1 VRAIYNRPVR
11 NDQNKPEAAHR
22 NTPVAAHHDGPVSN
36 DQNRPTATRRRKYF
50 WLAVAALLVFQATL
64 ALIMVHRESLTFDE
78 DDHMFAGY
86 MMWKAGDYGLNP
98 EHPPLV
104 KLLATVPILSEPL
117 WVPPP
122 LHRFFKAEAYLNGR
136 DWLARNDGDRQH
148 LVFKMRASAEL
159 LALGLCLVV
168 FLTAREWFG
177 DAAGLIALVLVVFDP
192 NVLAHSALVTT
203 DIGVSCFFV
212 GAIWTFYRFATRPTI
227 IRLLIAGV
235 ATGLLLATK
244 HSGILIGPMFVCLIA
259 WEVLAARGAERKR
272 TALRLTG
279 GLFAI
284 VVVSVFVLWCFYG
297 FRYSARPAGV
307 EFSTSVAQYA
317 APLPHFEYACVVA
330 VARLHLLPESY
341 LVGLVDVK
349 LAAAFY
355 PTFLLGKV
363 YAHGQW
369 DYFPFVI
376 LIKTTLGLLLLL
388 VLATFATVTG
398 RLTRRR
404 ELVYT
409 LVPPVLYLAVA
420 MMSGMNIGVRHL
432 LPMYAFVIIF
442 AAAGTVTLAGL
453 ARRSGIDGRWA
464 GNRRWAVVC
473 AVLIAAHIVSSL
485 LAFPNEIAYANEAW
499 GGPKNVH
506 NLLSDANVD
515 WAQQLFQ
522 VKQWQD
528 RHPDQECWFAY
539 FARPEIDPGVYG
551 IRCHALPTID
561 TQWIGGADVI
571 PPSIT
576 GAVLISAGDLSG
588 CEWPSGQVNPYRS
601 FQSLRPDVTI
611 DDSVF
616 VYQGTF
622 DVPEISAVSRAQQ
635 SETYLEKKQPG
646 PALVLAREAVVIAPE
661 NLFAETALG
670 DAAAASG
677 DKQTAESAW
686 QAAIQ
691 TAQHLEPDAQ
701 SSYIPEL
708 ESKIK
713 R

>member
-1 VRAIYNRPVR
+1 MP
-11 NDQNKPEAAHR
+11 AAEHR
-22 NTPVAAHHDGPVSN
+22 NLPVSN
-36 DQNRPTATRRRKYF
+36 HQNGPAGNHDVGPAAWHHPKYL

-64 ALIMVHRESLTFDE
+64 ALIIVHRESLTFDE

-86 MMWKAGDYGLNP
+86 MMWKAADYGLNP

-104 KLLATVPILSEPL
+104 KLLATAPILADHL

-122 LHRFFKAEAYLNGR
+122 RDHAFFKAEAYLNGR
-136 DWLARNDGDRQH
+136 DWLARNDGDRNQ

-177 DAAGLIALVLVVFDP
+177 DAAGLVALTLVVFDP

-212 GAIWTFYRFATRPTI
+212 AAIWTFYRFATRPTI
-227 IRLLIAGV
+227 VRLLIAGV

-259 WEVLAARGAERKR
+259 WEVLTTSGAERKR

-279 GLFAI
+279 GLCAI
-284 VVVSVFVLWCFYG
+284 VVVGVLVLWCFYG

-307 EFSTSVAQYA
+307 AFSTSVAQYA
-317 APLPHFEYACVVA
+317 APLPHFEYACVLA
-330 VARLHLLPESY
+330 VSRLHLLPESY

-349 LAAAFY
+349 LVAAFY

-376 LIKTTLGLLLLL
+376 LIKTTLGLLLLI
-388 VLATFATVTG
+388 VLGAFATVTG
-398 RLTRRR
+398 QLKKRR
-404 ELVYT
+404 EVFYVLA
-409 LVPPVLYLAVA
+409 PPVIYLAVA

-442 AAAGTVTLAGL
+442 AAAGTVALGGW
-453 ARRSGIDGRWA
+453 S
-464 GNRRWAVVC
+464 RRWAVAC
-473 AVLIAAHIVSSL
+473 AVLIAASIFSSL
-485 LAFPNEIAYANEAW
+485 LVFPNEIAYANEAW
-499 GGPKNVH
+499 GGPQNVH

-515 WAQQLFQ
+515 WAQQLYQ

-528 RHPDQECWFAY
+528 LHPSQECWFAY

-561 TQWIGGADVI
+561 TQWLGSTDII

-588 CEWPSGQVNPYRS
+588 CEWPSAQVNPYRS
-601 FQSLRPDVTI
+601 FQSLHPDVTI
-611 DDSVF
+611 DHSVF

-622 DVPEISAVSRAQQ
+622 AVPDISATSHAQQ
-635 SETYLEKKQPG
+635 SEILLEQKQPG

-661 NLFAETALG
+661 NLFAQTALG

-677 DKQTAESAW
+677 DKQTAVQAW
-686 QAAIQ
+686 LAAIQ
-691 TAQHLEPDAQ
+691 ISQHLEPDAQ
-701 SSYIPEL
+701 PSYIPDL

-713 R
+713 RLSGGKN

>member
-1 VRAIYNRPVR
+1 VTNDENRPSA
-11 NDQNKPEAAHR
+11 KHR
-22 NTPVAAHHDGPVSN
+22 P
-36 DQNRPTATRRRKYF
+36 KYF
-50 WLAVAALLVFQATL
+50 WLVAVALLVLQATL
-64 ALIMVHRESLTFDE
+64 ALTMVHRESLTFDE

-104 KLLATVPILSEPL
+104 KLLATVPIIWDHL

-122 LHRFFKAEAYLNGR
+122 RDHAFFKVEAYLNGR

-159 LALGLCLVV
+159 LALGLCLLV
-168 FLTAREWFG
+168 FLTTREWFG
-177 DAAGLIALVLVVFDP
+177 DAAGLIALTLVVFDP

-212 GAIWTFYRFATRPTI
+212 AAIFAFYRFATRPTLV
-227 IRLLIAGV
+227 RLLIAGV

-244 HSGILIGPMFVCLIA
+244 HSGILIGPMFLSLVA
-259 WEVLAARGAERKR
+259 WEVLTAPGAQRKR

-279 GLFAI
+279 GCFAI
-284 VVVSVFVLWCFYG
+284 VVISVFVLWCFYG
-297 FRYSARPAGV
+297 FRYSARPAGMA
-307 EFSTSVAQYA
+307 FSTSVAQYA
-317 APLPHFEYACVVA
+317 APLPHFESAIVIA
-330 VARLHLLPESY
+330 VGRLHLLPESY
-341 LVGLVDVK
+341 LVGLIDVK

-355 PTFLLGKV
+355 STFLLGKV

-376 LIKTTLGLLLLL
+376 LIKTTLGLLLLI
-388 VLATFATVTG
+388 VLAAFATVTG
-398 RLTRRR
+398 KLTRRR
-404 ELVYT
+404 ELFYT
-409 LVPPVLYLAVA
+409 LAPPVLYLAVA

-442 AAAGTVTLAGL
+442 ASAGTVTLAG
-453 ARRSGIDGRWA
+453 RS
-464 GNRRWAVVC
+464 RRWAVAC
-473 AVLIAAHIVSSL
+473 SVLIAASIVSSL
-485 LAFPNEIAYANEAW
+485 LVFPNEIAYANEAW
-499 GGPKNVH
+499 GGPRNVH

-515 WAQQLFQ
+515 WGQQLFQ

-528 RHPDQECWFAY
+528 RHPGQECWFAY

-561 TQWIGGADVI
+561 TEYLGGADVI
-571 PPSIT
+571 PASIT
-576 GAVLISAGDLSG
+576 GAVVISAGDLSG
-588 CEWPSGQVNPYRS
+588 CEWPSARVNPYRS
-601 FQSLRPDVTI
+601 FQPLRPDVTI
-611 DDSVF
+611 DHSVF

-622 DVPEISAVSRAQQ
+622 AVPEISAVSRAQQ
-635 SETYLEKKQPG
+635 SEALLEQKQPD
-646 PALVLAREAVVIAPE
+646 PALVLAHEAVAIAPE

-677 DKQTAESAW
+677 DRQTAETAW
-686 QAAIQ
+686 LAAIKI
-691 TAQHLEPDAQ
+691 AQHLEPDAQ
-701 SSYIPEL
+701 PSYIPDL

-713 R
+713 RLSGAKN

>member
-1 VRAIYNRPVR
+1 VRDLYNRPVT
-11 NDQNKPEAAHR
+11 NHR
-22 NTPVAAHHDGPVSN
+22 P
-36 DQNRPTATRRRKYF
+36 KCF
-50 WLAVAALLVFQATL
+50 WLAAVALLVFQATL
-64 ALIMVHRESLTFDE
+64 ALTMVHRESLTFDE

-86 MMWKAGDYGLNP
+86 MMWKASDYGLNP

-104 KLLATVPILSEPL
+104 KLVATVPIIWDHL

-122 LHRFFKAEAYLNGR
+122 LHHQFFKTEAYLNGR

-148 LVFKMRASAEL
+148 LVFKMRVSAEL
-159 LALGLCLVV
+159 LALGLCLLV
-168 FLTAREWFG
+168 FLAAREWFG
-177 DAAGLIALVLVVFDP
+177 DAAGLVALTLVVFDP

-212 GAIWTFYRFATRPTI
+212 AAIWTFYRFATRPTL
-227 IRLLIAGV
+227 IRLLFVGV

-244 HSGILIGPMFVCLIA
+244 HSGILIGPMFVSLIA
-259 WEVLAARGAERKR
+259 WEVLTAPGAERKR

-279 GLFAI
+279 GFFAI
-284 VVVSVFVLWCFYG
+284 LVLSVFVLWAFYG
-297 FRYSARPAGV
+297 FRYTARPAGMA
-307 EFSTSVAQYA
+307 FSTSVARYA
-317 APLPHFEYACVVA
+317 APLPHFESASVVA
-330 VARLHLLPESY
+330 VSRLHLLPESY
-341 LVGLVDVK
+341 LVGLIDVK
-349 LAAAFY
+349 RAAVDY

-363 YAHGQW
+363 YPHGQW
-369 DYFPFVI
+369 DYFPLVI
-376 LIKTTLGLLLLL
+376 LIKTTLGLLLLI

-398 RLTRRR
+398 KLTRRR

-409 LVPPVLYLAVA
+409 LAPPVIYLAVA

-432 LPMYAFVIIF
+432 LPMYAFAIIF
-442 AAAGTVTLAGL
+442 AAEATVTLAGK
-453 ARRSGIDGRWA
+453 D
-464 GNRRWAVVC
+464 RRWAVLC
-473 AVLIAAHIVSSL
+473 SALIAAHIVSSVL
-485 LAFPNEIAYANEAW
+485 VFPNEIAYANEAW

-515 WAQQLFQ
+515 WGQQLFQ

-551 IRCHALPTID
+551 IRCHALPTLD
-561 TQWIGGADVI
+561 TQFLGGAEVI

-588 CEWPSGQVNPYRS
+588 CEWPSAQVNPYRS
-601 FQSLRPDVTI
+601 FQSLHPDLTI

-622 DVPEISAVSRAQQ
+622 AVPEISALSRAQQ
-635 SETYLEKKQPG
+635 SQTLLENKQPG

-677 DKQTAESAW
+677 EKQMAERAW
-686 QAAIQ
+686 LAAIR

-701 SSYIPEL
+701 SSYIPDL
-708 ESKIK
+708 ESNIK
-713 R
+713 RLSSGNN

>member
-1 VRAIYNRPVR
+1 VTNKENRP
-11 NDQNKPEAAHR
+11 AARH
-22 NTPVAAHHDGPVSN
+22 
-36 DQNRPTATRRRKYF
+36 RRKYF
-50 WLAVAALLVFQATL
+50 WLAVAALLVIQATL
-64 ALIMVHRESLTFDE
+64 ALTIVHRESLTFDE

-104 KLLATVPILSEPL
+104 KLLATVPILSEHL

-122 LHRFFKAEAYLNGR
+122 RDHAFFKAEAYLNGR
-136 DWLARNDGDRQH
+136 DWLARNDGDRNQ

-159 LALGLCLVV
+159 LALGLCLLV

-177 DAAGLIALVLVVFDP
+177 NAAGLIALTLVVFDP

-212 GAIWTFYRFATRPTI
+212 AAIWTFYRFATRPTI

-244 HSGILIGPMFVCLIA
+244 HSGILIGPMFVSLLA
-259 WEVLAARGAERKR
+259 WEVLTSPRAERKR
-272 TALRLTG
+272 TALRLTEG
-279 GLFAI
+279 FFAI
-284 VVVSVFVLWCFYG
+284 VVVSVLVLWCFYG
-297 FRYSARPAGV
+297 FRYTARPAGV

-317 APLPHFEYACVVA
+317 ATLPHLDYACLLA
-330 VARLHLLPESY
+330 VSRLHLLPESY
-341 LVGLVDVK
+341 LVGLIDVK
-349 LAAAFY
+349 LSAAFY

-388 VLATFATVTG
+388 VFATFATVTG
-398 RLTRRR
+398 KLKKRR
-404 ELVYT
+404 ELFYT
-409 LVPPVLYLAVA
+409 LAPPVLYLAVA

-442 AAAGTVTLAGL
+442 AAAGTAALAGKD
-453 ARRSGIDGRWA
+453 RRI
-464 GNRRWAVVC
+464 NRGWAVAC
-473 AVLIAAHIVSSL
+473 SVLIAASIISSL
-485 LAFPNEIAYANEAW
+485 LVFPTEIAYANEAW
-499 GGPKNVH
+499 GGPQNVH

-515 WAQQLFQ
+515 WAQQLYQ

-551 IRCHALPTID
+551 ISCHALPTID
-561 TQWIGGADVI
+561 TQWMGSADVI
-571 PPSIT
+571 PPSIS
-576 GAVLISAGDLSG
+576 GAVVISAGDLSG
-588 CEWPSGQVNPYRS
+588 CEWPSGQLNPYRS
-601 FQSLRPDVTI
+601 FQPLHPDETI
-611 DDSVF
+611 DHSVF

-622 DVPEISAVSRAQQ
+622 AVPDISATSHAQQ
-635 SETYLEKKQPG
+635 SEILLAQKQPG
-646 PALVLAREAVVIAPE
+646 PALVLAREAVDIAPE

-677 DKQTAESAW
+677 DKQTAETAW
-686 QAAIQ
+686 LAAIKI
-691 TAQHLEPDAQ
+691 AQRLEPDAQ
-701 SSYIPEL
+701 VSYIPDL

>member
-1 VRAIYNRPVR
+1 MTK
-11 NDQNKPEAAHR
+11 DQNKPGAKYR
-22 NTPVAAHHDGPVSN
+22 DRPVNNQENMPVTKHHKMPM
-36 DQNRPTATRRRKYF
+36 AKHRRKYLL
-50 WLAVAALLVFQATL
+50 LAVAVLLVIQATL
-64 ALIMVHRESLTFDE
+64 ALTMVHRESLTFDE

-86 MMWKAGDYGLNP
+86 TMWKAGDYGLNP

-104 KLLATVPILSEPL
+104 KLVATVPLLWDHL

-122 LHRFFKAEAYLNGR
+122 RNHAFFKAEAYLNGR
-136 DWLARNDGDRQH
+136 DWLARNDGDRNQ
-148 LVFKMRASAEL
+148 LVFKMRAAAEL

-177 DAAGLIALVLVVFDP
+177 DAAGLIALTLVVFDP

-212 GAIWTFYRFATRPTI
+212 AAIFAFYRFATRPTI

-244 HSGILIGPMFVCLIA
+244 HSGILIGPMFVSLIA
-259 WEVLAARGAERKR
+259 WEVLTAPGPERKR

-279 GLFAI
+279 GFVAI
-284 VVVSVFVLWCFYG
+284 VVVSVLVLWCFYG

-317 APLPHFEYACVVA
+317 APLPHFEYACMMA
-330 VARLHLLPESY
+330 VSRLHLLPESY
-341 LVGLVDVK
+341 LVGLIDVK

-398 RLTRRR
+398 KLKKRR
-404 ELVYT
+404 ELFYA
-409 LVPPVLYLAVA
+409 LAPPVFYLAVA
-420 MMSGMNIGVRHL
+420 MMSGMNIGARHL

-442 AAAGTVTLAGL
+442 AAAGTVTLAG
-453 ARRSGIDGRWA
+453 RS
-464 GNRRWAVVC
+464 RRWAVAC
-473 AVLIAAHIVSSL
+473 SLLIVASIVSSL
-485 LAFPNEIAYANEAW
+485 LVFPNEIAYANEAW

-561 TQWIGGADVI
+561 TQWLGSADVI

-576 GAVLISAGDLSG
+576 GAVVISAGDLSG
-588 CEWPSGQVNPYRS
+588 CEWPSGLVNPYRS
-601 FQSLRPDVTI
+601 FQALHPNVTI

-616 VYQGTF
+616 VYEGTF
-622 DVPEISAVSRAQQ
+622 AVPE
-635 SETYLEKKQPG
+635 
-646 PALVLAREAVVIAPE
+646 
-661 NLFAETALG
+661 
-670 DAAAASG
+670 
-677 DKQTAESAW
+677 
-686 QAAIQ
+686 
-691 TAQHLEPDAQ
+691 
-701 SSYIPEL
+701 
-708 ESKIK
+708 
-713 R
+713 

>member
-1 VRAIYNRPVR
+1 VRDLYNRPV
-11 NDQNKPEAAHR
+11 
-22 NTPVAAHHDGPVSN
+22 SN
-36 DQNRPTATRRRKYF
+36 QQNRPAATHRPKYL
-50 WLAVAALLVFQATL
+50 WVAAVALLVIQVTL
-64 ALIMVHRESLTFDE
+64 ALTMVHRESLTFDE

-86 MMWKAGDYGLNP
+86 MMWKASDYGLNP

-104 KLLATVPILSEPL
+104 KLLATVPILWDHL
-117 WVPPP
+117 WAPPP
-122 LHRFFKAEAYLNGR
+122 LPHAFFKAEAYLNGR

-159 LALGLCLVV
+159 LALGLCLLV
-168 FLTAREWFG
+168 FLAAREWFG
-177 DAAGLIALVLVVFDP
+177 DAAGLIALTLVVFDP

-212 GAIWTFYRFATRPTI
+212 AAIWSFYRFITRPTL

-244 HSGILIGPMFVCLIA
+244 HSGILIGPMFICLIA
-259 WEVLAARGAERKR
+259 WEVFAAAGAERKR

-284 VVVSVFVLWCFYG
+284 VVLSVLVLWCFYG

-317 APLPHFEYACVVA
+317 ATLPHFEYACVLA
-330 VARLHLLPESY
+330 VSRLHLLPESY

-349 LAAAFY
+349 LVAAFY

-369 DYFPFVI
+369 DYFPIVI
-376 LIKTTLGLLLLL
+376 LIKTTLGLLLLM

-398 RLTRRR
+398 KLARRR

-409 LVPPVLYLAVA
+409 LVPPGLYLAVA

-442 AAAGTVTLAGL
+442 TAAGVVALAGL
-453 ARRSGIDGRWA
+453 ERDSGIV
-464 GNRRWAVVC
+464 RRWAVIC
-473 AVLIAAHIVSSL
+473 SVLITAHIISSL

-515 WAQQLFQ
+515 WAQQLYQ

-601 FQSLRPDVTI
+601 FQALNPDVTI

-622 DVPEISAVSRAQQ
+622 AVPEISAVSRAQQ
-635 SETYLEKKQPG
+635 SEILLEKKQPG
-646 PALVLAREAVVIAPE
+646 PALVLAREAVAIAPE

-677 DKQTAESAW
+677 DRQTAETAW
-686 QAAIQ
+686 LAAIQ
-691 TAQHLEPDAQ
+691 IAQQLEPDAQ
-701 SSYIPEL
+701 VSYIPDL

-713 R
+713 RLSDRKN